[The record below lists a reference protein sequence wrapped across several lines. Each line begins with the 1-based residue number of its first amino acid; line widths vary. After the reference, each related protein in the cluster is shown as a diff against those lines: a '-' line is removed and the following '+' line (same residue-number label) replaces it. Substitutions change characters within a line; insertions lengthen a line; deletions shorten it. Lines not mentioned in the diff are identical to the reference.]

1 MIDLSY
7 EGSPK
12 GLIDYL
18 IDAQVEI
25 EEEIISSHRSDW
37 SDRPE
42 YDSNGEPNE

>member
-12 GLIDYL
+12 GLMEYL
-18 IDAQVEI
+18 VDAQVEI
-25 EEEIISSHRSDW
+25 EEELFNNRYDGG

-42 YDSNGEPNE
+42 YDENGEPNE

>member
-12 GLIDYL
+12 GLMEYL
-18 IDAQVEI
+18 KEAEYELSMKETD
-25 EEEIISSHRSDW
+25 SW